1 MNAENSGKRKTW
13 LWVLG
18 WIFIFPV
25 PLTIILL
32 KKPGIS
38 QKAKY
43 GIIAAAWVVYVI
55 IGVVGV
61 ANNANKPKV
70 EKPKAT
76 IATTMETTAEE
87 TTEEETTA
95 QPTTKEK
102 RTEPPTEKPT
112 QAPTEAPTPIVFT
125 NYTNVVEAGS
135 NAFVTIQG
143 APNTEYH
150 IHVHYSSGDST
161 AEGLESKISD
171 GNGNVTWE
179 WEVGTKTTRGIHS
192 ITVEGGGARS
202 DVEFEVR

>member
-1 MNAENSGKRKTW
+1 METKRKTW

-18 WIFIFPV
+18 WIFIFPL
-25 PLTIILL
+25 PLTLILL
-32 KKPGIS
+32 KKQGMDK
-38 QKAKY
+38 KAKY

-76 IATTMETTAEE
+76 IATTVETTAEE
-87 TTEEETTA
+87 TTEEETTV

-102 RTEPPTEKPT
+102 RTEPPTEKPA

-143 APNTEYH
+143 KPNTEYD
-150 IHVHYSSGDST
+150 IIVTYDST
-161 AEGLESKISD
+161 TSTAQGLENKVSD
-171 GNGNVTWE
+171 DNGIVTWE
-179 WEVGTKTTRGIHS
+179 WKVGTNTALGVHS
-192 ITVEGGGARS
+192 ITVRGGGQS
-202 DVEFEVR
+202 GSVTFEVVNRM